1 MLVCHFAIV
10 VYIQKVSRMTLVQ
23 CRCMETII
31 ILTAVLQGLA
41 ISLGVG
47 SSTLAI
53 VNFFVAIADGKIDEI
68 ERKMMGVVYVVLR
81 IAMVAILATTL
92 LLIAMSYQTGIS
104 VSQGAQLTILAVLF
118 INAVLMTKH
127 LMPSKYGPSIQAGSW
142 YALSIVSSLA
152 AMEIIEY
159 TYTLFAIVYVIWLV
173 LVTIIVNGVMAWLRP
188 R

>member
-1 MLVCHFAIV
+1 
-10 VYIQKVSRMTLVQ
+10 
-23 CRCMETII
+23 
-31 ILTAVLQGLA
+31 
-41 ISLGVG
+41 
-47 SSTLAI
+47 
-53 VNFFVAIADGKIDEI
+53 
-68 ERKMMGVVYVVLR
+68 
-81 IAMVAILATTL
+81 
-92 LLIAMSYQTGIS
+92 MSYQTGIS